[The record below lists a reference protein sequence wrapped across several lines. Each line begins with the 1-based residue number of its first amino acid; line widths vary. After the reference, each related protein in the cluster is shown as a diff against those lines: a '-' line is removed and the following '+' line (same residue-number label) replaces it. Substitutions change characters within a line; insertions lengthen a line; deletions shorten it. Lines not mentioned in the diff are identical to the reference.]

1 MSLKRSSAKIIKNY
15 GYKNSNIAANE
26 IEDLNKS
33 KQDKLSQNIVLIK
46 SMRQGA
52 DAPVDLMGC
61 HTCADRNADPKTF
74 RFQTL
79 VALMLS
85 SQTKDQVT
93 SAAMD
98 RLKAAGCSI
107 SSFLEF
113 SNEQLEDLLRP
124 VGFYKRKA
132 EYLKRVSAIL
142 REKYGDDIPNTFE
155 GLCELPGFL
164 LNSSEQFKNHILGV
178 GPKMAN
184 LAIQIAFG
192 RIGEGIGVDTHV
204 HRISNRLNWVKTKSP
219 EQTEFELREV
229 LPRSEWSTINQLLV
243 GFGQT
248 ICLPVLPKCSECLL
262 YKYGQCNWNNG
273 KLVNGKKK

>member
-98 RLKAAGCSI
+98 VETESCWLFYFFI
-107 SSFLEF
+107 S
-113 SNEQLEDLLRP
+113 
-124 VGFYKRKA
+124 
-132 EYLKRVSAIL
+132 
-142 REKYGDDIPNTFE
+142 
-155 GLCELPGFL
+155 
-164 LNSSEQFKNHILGV
+164 
-178 GPKMAN
+178 
-184 LAIQIAFG
+184 
-192 RIGEGIGVDTHV
+192 
-204 HRISNRLNWVKTKSP
+204 
-219 EQTEFELREV
+219 
-229 LPRSEWSTINQLLV
+229 
-243 GFGQT
+243 
-248 ICLPVLPKCSECLL
+248 
-262 YKYGQCNWNNG
+262 
-273 KLVNGKKK
+273 

>member
-155 GLCELPGFL
+155 GLCELPG
-164 LNSSEQFKNHILGV
+164 V

-248 ICLPVLPKCSECLL
+248 I
-262 YKYGQCNWNNG
+262 
-273 KLVNGKKK
+273 